1 MFERVTACA
10 SASVRA
16 ANIDLIRRVLHSPLL
31 LLLFAGSFQAACVFV
46 VMDLRQPPRM
56 HLSTRE
62 TLQRKGGIHKFIF
75 SHVICRRCK
84 Q

>member
-1 MFERVTACA
+1 MFERVTLCA
-10 SASVRA
+10 SASVLA

-56 HLSTRE
+56 HLSTHRE

-75 SHVICRRCK
+75 SLM
-84 Q
+84 